1 MIFGYGTGGKPQ
13 CGIRKCVFN
22 SADGAEKFRKLERK
36 VRVLQ

>member
-1 MIFGYGTGGKPQ
+1 MIFGYGTAGKPQ

-22 SADGAEKFRKLERK
+22 SAAGAEKFRKLERK